1 MENTTKENSK
11 IFNKENR
18 IYKYYINNIEQNP
31 EGIDFIKSLFRLELL
46 KNDKTTD
53 QDILQLYELL
63 GFDKFFEVVTFFS
76 SKTIKVPNVE
86 KIKKALIT
94 SIAYYQI
101 NILGLTPKE
110 AGKILSEKLG
120 VLNLKQKNVKAIVK
134 QLQQDIDHLSDI
146 ALKNNLEET
155 ARKGGK

>member
-1 MENTTKENSK
+1 MENNIDENSK

-18 IYKYYINNIEQNP
+18 IYKYYINNIEQKP
-31 EGIDFIKSLFRLELL
+31 EGIEFIKSLFRLELL
-46 KNDKTTD
+46 KNDKTPD
-53 QDILQLYELL
+53 QDILQLYEIL
-63 GFDKFFEVVTFFS
+63 GFDKFFEVITFFS
-76 SKTIKVPNVE
+76 SKTIKIPNVE

-101 NILGLTPKE
+101 NILGLTPKD

-120 VLNLKQKNVKAIVK
+120 VLNLKQKNVKAIIK

-146 ALKNNLEET
+146 AL
-155 ARKGGK
+155 RKIQTDQVVGGSK